1 VLTFNATI
9 DLGLRLIRGAGLP
22 KHPKRFVVKALWT
35 FHLGLRKGG
44 NISLNDHHLFAGS
57 TDRDAF
63 PLLFIAFD
71 LEIAFL
77 TNKNALPF
85 YRLGEHQGPALGTKH
100 FLLACG

>member
-1 VLTFNATI
+1 MLTLYATI
-9 DLGLRLIRGAGLP
+9 DLGLRLIRSARLT
-22 KHPKRFVVKALWT
+22 KHPKRFVVKTFRAFYLCLWE
-35 FHLGLRKGG
+35 GS
-44 NISLNDHHLFAGS
+44 NISFNDHHFLTGT

-85 YRLGEHQGPALGTKH
+85 YRLGEHQGSALGTKH